1 MNDKVSMKKS
11 LIITNEKV
19 IRKTPFAKA
28 HYTPLVPSARW
39 RIPSL
44 LILLCCCIFK
54 LHSNRL
60 HDSSQAVRYAIRL

>member
-11 LIITNEKV
+11 LIINNEKV

-39 RIPSL
+39 RKQGGLREMIDGKPEDVQRGWLVS
-44 LILLCCCIFK
+44 I
-54 LHSNRL
+54 NR
-60 HDSSQAVRYAIRL
+60 AA